1 VAEKEIEPSEI
12 LRRTRVEVMPYLREL
27 GRRKRA
33 LIPRIEISKRWVK
46 YYEDLSKV
54 RPLTE
59 KEKLSLNR
67 HRQTLEFLEA
77 RRNLYSK
84 MAKYARWK
92 STENLMELRLAQA
105 RYYREK
111 MDVLPPEEAEKLRD
125 IVIPPP
131 ELYMEWIEVKQQIKA
146 KCKRLKEAKRRVELP
161 PVERYMRI
169 RSLSRVLQDLYEQA
183 YDVYKRGEHFPSIAG
198 EWMELK
204 RGGVE

>member
-1 VAEKEIEPSEI
+1 MAEKEIEPSEI

-67 HRQTLEFLEA
+67 HRQILEFLEA

-125 IVIPPP
+125 IVVPPP
-131 ELYMEWIEVKQQIKA
+131 ELYKKWKEVKQEIKA
-146 KCKRLKEAKRRVELP
+146 KCKRLKDVKTRVGIPTVDRYIRRKV
-161 PVERYMRI
+161 
-169 RSLSRVLQDLYEQA
+169 LSGILQDLYEKA
-183 YDVYKRGEHFPSIAG
+183 YDIYKQGEKFPSIAG